1 MAGNKNPWRDI
12 ATSSEWQDINLL
24 APLAVPRP
32 LPPPPVLPP
41 VLPPPPRVQPGM
53 HRMAAAMANQVAV
66 LPPPPVRAPRP
77 QMQAGGHRSVAPT
90 IDQIGAMITEYHQI
104 QKDDYRLFGQR
115 AAKLNR
121 IARQAELF
129 VTEYRRTNV
138 AGDKDAYTGRKQLGD
153 PIDVWTRSLAHRAGK
168 KSSYLVKMAEWHAT
182 AKAKYTDRVLMSA
195 YLRGLAEGGHIKDG
209 GAKLHATPYATIEKI
224 DPYHRQTFV
233 FLDPDDLTANDQGA
247 NDMGEAFLQYL
258 KGPDPVGSTNPNPS
272 FYEWLEYH
280 EFCLGTPGVH
290 GDDRFKNPPK
300 ISYTGHDLTHA
311 RVEPSRLMAEQLV
324 SAPGVWGI
332 LDTSTLPPSGKGPPN
347 AAAFVWDSDCH
358 LYLHA
363 HGHDEFIHASAK
375 QGRKIRCSG
384 MMVVANGVVTYISN
398 QSGHYAPTALNIYH
412 FGKWLNA
419 KRCVRVDA
427 TVEIDHGSAPLTG
440 QLVFPHFLQTCRLQ
454 GMTDPGGLSY
464 PA

>member
-1 MAGNKNPWRDI
+1 
-12 ATSSEWQDINLL
+12 
-24 APLAVPRP
+24 
-32 LPPPPVLPP
+32 
-41 VLPPPPRVQPGM
+41 
-53 HRMAAAMANQVAV
+53 
-66 LPPPPVRAPRP
+66 
-77 QMQAGGHRSVAPT
+77 MQAAGAHRAVAPT
-90 IDQIGAMITEYHQI
+90 VNQIADLITDYHQI
-104 QKDDYRLFGQR
+104 QKDDHRLFGQR
-115 AAKLNR
+115 AAKLDR

-129 VTEYRRTNV
+129 VTDYRRTNV
-138 AGDKDAYTGRKQLGD
+138 PGTKGAGRRQLGD
-153 PIDVWTRSLAHRAGK
+153 EIDVWTRSLAHRAAK
-168 KSSYLVKMAEWHAT
+168 KSGYLTKMAEWHAT
-182 AKAKYTDRVLMSA
+182 AKLKYTDRVLMSA

-209 GAKLHATPYATIEKI
+209 GEKLHATPYATIEKI

-233 FLDPDDLTANDQGA
+233 FLDPDELVADDQSV
-247 NDMGEAFLQYL
+247 NLMGEAFVQYL

-311 RVEPSRLMAEQLV
+311 RVGQGQLMAEQLV
-324 SAPGVWGI
+324 SAPGVWNT

-412 FGKWLNA
+412 FSKWLNA

-427 TVEIDHGSAPLTG
+427 VVEIDHGRAPLDG
-440 QLVFPHFLQTCRLQ
+440 QFVFPTFLQTCRLQ
-454 GMTDPGGLSY
+454 GLTAPAGLPY
-464 PA
+464 PQ